1 MANNR
6 EQRHEGSKFEIFQI
20 KVLYGLWLL
29 EKCQAKFLYQ
39 FVNCILLIVSRIFLS
54 NSKWVTFKNY
64 LINHRTELTENS
76 KSPLQDLNLGLATLT
91 FELCLGAYLLP
102 FALPASGLIAILTDN
117 LTIGFISSIIIM
129 IGILS
134 FRPNLDTGN
143 TTGNHIKYFYR
154 INIYEK
160 GSKSK
165 YIRIALLFIFGAILA
180 LAIGIGLSFLLMIN
194 FA

>member
-1 MANNR
+1 MANNS
-6 EQRHEGSKFEIFQI
+6 EQKHEGSKFEILQI

-29 EKCQAKFLYQ
+29 EKYQAKFLYQ
-39 FVNCILLIVSRIFLS
+39 LVNCILLIVSRIFLS
-54 NSKWVTFKNY
+54 HSKWVIFKNY
-64 LINHRTELTENS
+64 LINHRTKMTGNS
-76 KSPLQDLNLGLATLT
+76 KSLLKDFNLGVDTTT
-91 FELCLGAYLLP
+91 FELCLSAYLLL

-117 LTIGFISSIIIM
+117 LTIGFTSSIVIM
-129 IGILS
+129 IAIGS
-134 FRPNLDTGN
+134 FRPNLDIGNITGK
-143 TTGNHIKYFYR
+143 HLKYYYR

-180 LAIGIGLSFLLMIN
+180 LAIGVGLFFLLMIN